1 MAAGFDM
8 LIRPYRPP
16 DEEAVVALWR
26 RCNLTR
32 PQNDPRLD
40 IQRKLEVNPDLFLV
54 GEVDSE
60 VVATVMAGYDGHRGW
75 VNYLGIDPGL
85 QRKGLGSLLMKAAE
99 ERLRSLGCPKI
110 NLQVRKDNLQAVA
123 FYDSIG
129 YSEDAVVSMGRRLVP
144 DQPAGWR
151 QP

>member
-8 LIRPYRPP
+8 LIRPYRPS

-26 RCNLTR
+26 RCNLTL

-40 IQRKLEVNPDLFLV
+40 IQRKLEVNPDLVLV

-75 VNYLGIDPGL
+75 VNYLGVDPGR
-85 QRKGLGSLLMKAAE
+85 QRKGMGSLLMKAAE
-99 ERLRSLGCPKI
+99 DRLRSLGCPKTD
-110 NLQVRKDNLQAVA
+110 LQVRKDNLQAVA